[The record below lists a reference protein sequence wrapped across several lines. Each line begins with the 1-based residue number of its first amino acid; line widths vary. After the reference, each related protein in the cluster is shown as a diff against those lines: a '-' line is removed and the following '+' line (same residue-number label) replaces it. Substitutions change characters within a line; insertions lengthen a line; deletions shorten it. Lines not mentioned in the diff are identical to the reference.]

1 MPIYEYRCEECGHE
15 MDALQKIA
23 DAPLTDCPS
32 CSKAALRK
40 LVSAVGF
47 RLKGGGW
54 YETDF
59 KDSNKK
65 NLAGDSGDKKSSE
78 SAEGKSE
85 KTTASKSESSAG
97 SSGDKKASESSSK
110 KKVEKS
116 ASNAA

>member
-1 MPIYEYRCEECGHE
+1 MPIYEYRCEECGHQL
-15 MDALQKIA
+15 DALQKIA
-23 DAPLTDCPS
+23 DAPLTDCPECHQS
-32 CSKAALRK
+32 TLRK

-65 NLAGDSGDKKSSE
+65 NLAGDSSDSKPAATNG
-78 SAEGKSE
+78 EGS
-85 KTTASKSESSAG
+85 
-97 SSGDKKASESSSK
+97 DKKADSGSKSKDNTSSTDTSGK
-110 KKVEKS
+110 KKVESS